1 MSTFIETISKGETI
15 SRGQTKQ
22 ITDLQVVC
30 LMTLLGLALI
40 VTLISLGFG
49 ADVVQGL
56 TS

>member
-1 MSTFIETISKGETI
+1 MSTFIETISKG
-15 SRGQTKQ
+15 QTEQ

-30 LMTLLGLALI
+30 LITLLGLALT
-40 VTLISLGFG
+40 VALISLGFG

>member
-1 MSTFIETISKGETI
+1 MSTYIETIPKN
-15 SRGQTKQ
+15 QTTE
-22 ITDLQVVC
+22 ITDFQVVG

-49 ADVVQGL
+49 TDVVQGL